1 MVQSRTL
8 ARRRFGSIVMA
19 LCFFLIFPSVGVG
32 ICAENVLMP
41 SFGTGPVTVRMY
53 TDYFCGPCRSVEPRI
68 EYLINDLV
76 KRNIIRITFID
87 TPVHKQTL
95 LYTNYFLYILNRK
108 NDLHHVLFA
117 RNVLFDAAGKKIQ
130 EKNRLEEFL
139 RQKGIAYRFLDTKPT
154 LIALNAFIK
163 DDAVRST
170 PSCVIDTGSQKQL
183 FSGTDQIVKALE
195 LLR

>member
-1 MVQSRTL
+1 MGQNKTL
-8 ARRRFGSIVMA
+8 AHRRVGSILIMF
-19 LCFFLIFPSVGVG
+19 CFFLIFPGVRGG

-41 SFGTGPVTVRMY
+41 SFGTGQVTVRMY
-53 TDYFCGPCRSVEPRI
+53 TDYFCGPCRSAEPRI

-87 TPVHKQTL
+87 TPIHKQTL

-108 NDLHHVLFA
+108 NDFDHVLFA
-117 RNVLFDAAGKKIQ
+117 RTALFDAASKKIQ

-139 RQKGIAYRFLDTKPT
+139 RQKGITYKFLDTKPT
-154 LIALNAFIK
+154 LVALNAYIK

-183 FSGTDQIVKALE
+183 FSGADQIIKALE